1 MLRKAVGGWCLV
13 APQMQADD
21 TLVVREIASVSPV
34 KQQCINVLCEAH
46 HHIIYCHIYVSRWS
60 KEHELKVLI
69 PSPQSF
75 PPTSGLE
82 NTFRLTC
89 IISLNSSEDI
99 GYLAE
104 GHCPAKS
111 TEVALSDAGPPLPPC
126 FWEQSGSGCLFLH
139 TSASRCCFLCTVW
152 WSTELFQY
160 AKLREK
166 SFCQRSSYN

>member
-89 IISLNSSEDI
+89 IIFTELIRRYRISCWGTLPSQKYRSGLVRCRASS
-99 GYLAE
+99 
-104 GHCPAKS
+104 S
-111 TEVALSDAGPPLPPC
+111 S
-126 FWEQSGSGCLFLH
+126 LFLR
-139 TSASRCCFLCTVW
+139 AEWLW
-152 WSTELFQY
+152 LPLFTHLSFTLLLPLHCLVVDWVVSVCE
-160 AKLREK
+160 AEREK
-166 SFCQRSSYN
+166 FLPKKQL